1 MWKKKLRK
9 ISCESPKGWMTCD
22 LQSCWGHCHLGQKN
36 IYSVY
41 IYMGVSKNRDIP
53 KSSIL
58 IGFWFSI
65 INHPFWGTPVFGN
78 THITFHFFL
87 LSRVVLHLRFL
98 DADGKGDPKTILPN
112 SGEKL

>member
-1 MWKKKLRK
+1 MEKK
-9 ISCESPKGWMTCD
+9 T
-22 LQSCWGHCHLGQKN
+22 QKN
-36 IYSVY
+36 LLRISKRVDDLRLAILLGSLPFGPKKYIQCIY